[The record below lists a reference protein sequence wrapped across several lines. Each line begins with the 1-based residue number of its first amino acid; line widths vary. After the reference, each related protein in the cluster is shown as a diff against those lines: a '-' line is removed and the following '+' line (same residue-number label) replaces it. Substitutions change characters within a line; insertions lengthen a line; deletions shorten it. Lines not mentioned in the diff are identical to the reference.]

1 MASRIV
7 KSPQVQATAKRT
19 FAAQAQAVAKTEREL
34 IKAEPLKV
42 STLSNG
48 LTIASLEN
56 HSPVTTIG
64 VAIKAGARNEGYDN
78 AGVTHALRVASGMA
92 TSKNTAFGICR
103 NLQQV
108 GGSMSCTQ
116 GREHTLYSV
125 QTTRDVSDIGVEFLA
140 DSVSSSVYKPWEVQR
155 TLPRLKLELATRTP
169 ATQALELLHSAA
181 FRSGL
186 GNSLYCPDHKVGSH
200 GTADLAA
207 FTSKHFTSG
216 RAALLGVG
224 ISHQALT
231 KFAELLKLEAGAGP
245 GTLASKFSAT
255 ELRSETGG
263 GMAYVAL
270 AGQTVGAV
278 SVAEAMSNLLLQRI
292 LGSGPSVKYG
302 VGSGLLAQAA
312 AGVGGNCAASG
323 VCQMYSDAGLIG
335 ALVVSEAASAG
346 KALGA
351 VVSALRSVSVTDEQ
365 VAGAKK
371 QLLSDVYTL
380 MEDPLQLVENM
391 GVQALVS
398 GDVMSVDKYPE
409 IISSIST
416 ADVQAAAKKL
426 AGSKLAMGAVGNLS
440 SVPYID
446 AL

>member
-7 KSPQVQATAKRT
+7 KSPQVQATAKRQ
-19 FAAQAQAVAKTEREL
+19 FAAQAAVAKTEREL

-64 VAIKAGARNEGYDN
+64 VAIKAGSRNEGYDN
-78 AGVTHALRVASGMA
+78 SGVSHALRVASGMA

-108 GGSMSCTQ
+108 GGSMSCVQ
-116 GREHTLYSV
+116 GREHTLYAV
-125 QTTRDVSDIGVEFLA
+125 QTTRDVADIGVEYLA
-140 DSVSSSVYKPWEVQR
+140 DSVSSSLFKPWEVQR

-186 GNSLYCPDHKVGSH
+186 GNGLYCPAHKAGSH

-224 ISHQALT
+224 ISHSALT

-245 GTLASKFSAT
+245 GNLASKFTSA
-255 ELRSETGG
+255 ELRSESGG
-263 GMAYVAL
+263 GMACVAI
-270 AGQTVGAV
+270 AGQTAGAV

-302 VGSGLLAQAA
+302 VGNGLLSQAA
-312 AGVGGNCAASG
+312 AGVGGNVAASG

-346 KALGA
+346 KAISA
-351 VVSALRSVSVTDEQ
+351 VVSALRSASVTEEQ

-391 GVQALVS
+391 GVQVLVS
-398 GDVMSVDKYPE
+398 GDVMPVEKYPE
-409 IISSIST
+409 IIAGITT

-426 AGSKLAMGAVGNLS
+426 AASKLAMGAVGNLS
-440 SVPYID
+440 SVPHLD